1 MDRLRLMPRAGWP
14 APLRAA
20 LAETTQQVLGQI
32 HTGMDS
38 RLGLAID
45 VSCGARVTRAEEKW
59 RRSPPCERGE
69 ARRLQSLLVC
79 ARYNPGSPAGAV
91 ATLSRKNGSMTG

>member
-20 LAETTQQVLGQI
+20 LAKTTQQVLGQI
-32 HTGMDS
+32 HKASGNSGAVQMDS

-45 VSCGARVTRAEEKW
+45 VSCGARVTRAKEKW
-59 RRSPPCERGE
+59 RRSSPCEQRE
-69 ARRLQSLLVC
+69 ARRLDTAPL
-79 ARYNPGSPAGAV
+79 
-91 ATLSRKNGSMTG
+91 